1 MAKNYMEITI
11 QKINAA
17 DNVATFNISKA
28 EDASLLILSIE
39 EESFIYTLN
48 C

>member
-28 EDASLLILSIE
+28 DDASLILFIE
-39 EESFIYTLN
+39 EEYLYTL
-48 C
+48 

>member
-11 QKINAA
+11 QKISAA
-17 DNVATFNISKA
+17 YNVATFNISKA
-28 EDASLLILSIE
+28 EDASFIFFIE
-39 EESFIYTLN
+39 EESFAYTLN

>member
-17 DNVATFNISKA
+17 DNVATFNIAKA
-28 EDASLLILSIE
+28 EDDSLLILSIE
-39 EESFIYTLN
+39 GECFVDTLN